1 MRNLFVKINRF
12 LFVLTWILPTQQD
25 QKSGLIRRTVLQRD
39 TKPDLQGR
47 IKSEWKIWC
56 SEQWAHLSQPA
67 AIYTPP
73 SPSPDWLFFPD
84 TTGTPAPHARPSL
97 TGLIRTD
104 PCNYLAVT
112 AVELARP
119 TAPTR
124 QKYTTGSKERLETV
138 NSQPEDEFSFSLS
151 FLIFLQVWSH
161 KIPTSVP
168 STFSAA
174 FYTFS
179 SFCCS
184 KLVFKGTI
192 LIHECNWNLCFAP
205 L

>member
-1 MRNLFVKINRF
+1 MM
-12 LFVLTWILPTQQD
+12 Q
-25 QKSGLIRRTVLQRD
+25 RTMSTSLS
-39 TKPDLQGR
+39 T
-47 IKSEWKIWC
+47 S
-56 SEQWAHLSQPA
+56 SHLYPPQP
-67 AIYTPP
+67 
-73 SPSPDWLFFPD
+73 PSPDWLFFPD

-119 TAPTR
+119 PTPTR
-124 QKYTTGSKERLETV
+124 QKYTSGSKGRLGTV

-161 KIPTSVP
+161 TIPTSVS
-168 STFSAA
+168 STS
-174 FYTFS
+174 S

-184 KLVFKGTI
+184 KLVFKGI
-192 LIHECNWNLCFAP
+192 KLIHECNWNLCFAP
-205 L
+205 LQKDALGSGLHKQELTTTKTAKLTSYTNQPKRER